1 MTTTSDTEKKAAN
14 VAAEQ
19 SAFLAWF
26 DRVKRDLPWRRTKD
40 AYAIWVSEV
49 MLQQTRVETVIPYY
63 ERFLT
68 DYPTVFALAEAPLDD
83 VLERWSGLGY
93 YRRARMLHA
102 GAQAIAAR
110 GKFPEKH
117 AELLD
122 VKGIGPY
129 TAGAVASIAYD
140 EAVPLVDGN
149 VERVLARLR
158 GIEEDVT
165 KTSGKRAI
173 WREAEALVPLKRAG
187 DFNQA
192 LMELGATV
200 CTPRNPACGTCPL
213 ATFCVAKEKGIA
225 AELPRKT
232 KAAKAKEEHRIAL
245 VAVRRNPTTDCL
257 ELLLA
262 RRKPDVRFG
271 GLHEPPQLVMKAADG
286 TEASTE
292 AVAAAL
298 TTAFG
303 VPLSGVFPLP
313 ALVHVLSHRRLLVA
327 PYRAKFADDFDAPAS
342 VLAEGVSLPEDYDAL
357 LAYPL
362 SDGGSS
368 SLAPA
373 IGLSTLAKKI
383 LASAGIVLRGRR

>member
-1 MTTTSDTEKKAAN
+1 MTTTSAAEKSAEKI
-14 VAAEQ
+14 AAEQ
-19 SAFLAWF
+19 TAFLTWF

-49 MLQQTRVETVIPYY
+49 MLQQTRVETVIPYF

-117 AELLD
+117 ADLLD

-140 EAVPLVDGN
+140 EVVPLVDGN
-149 VERVLARLR
+149 VERVLSRLR
-158 GIEEDVT
+158 GIEDDVT
-165 KTSGKRAI
+165 KTVGKRAI

-200 CTPRNPACGTCPL
+200 CTPRNPSCGTCPL
-213 ATFCVAKEKGIA
+213 AGYCVAKEKGIA
-225 AELPRKT
+225 ADLPRKT
-232 KAAKAKEEHRIAL
+232 KAAKAKDEHRIAL
-245 VAVRRNPTTDCL
+245 VAVRRNPTTEGL

-271 GLHEPPQLVMKAADG
+271 GLHEPPQLVVDAAREDTG
-286 TEASTE
+286 D
-292 AVAAAL
+292 AVAGDFAK
-298 TTAFG
+298 AFG
-303 VPLSGVFPLP
+303 VPLEGLFPLP
-313 ALVHVLSHRRLLVA
+313 ALVHVLSHRRLLVV
-327 PYRAKFADDFDAPAS
+327 PYRAKFTGEFGAD
-342 VLAEGVSLPEDYDAL
+342 VSQELPRALPGDYDSL
-357 LAYPL
+357 IAYPL
-362 SDGGSS
+362 TGG
-368 SLAPA
+368 APA

-383 LASAGIVLRGRR
+383 LGSAGIVLRGR

>member
-1 MTTTSDTEKKAAN
+1 MTTTSAAEKSAEKI
-14 VAAEQ
+14 AAEQ
-19 SAFLAWF
+19 SAFLTWF
-26 DRVKRDLPWRRTKD
+26 DRVKRDLPWRRTRD

-49 MLQQTRVETVIPYY
+49 MLQQTRVETVIPYF

-117 AELLD
+117 ADLLE

-140 EAVPLVDGN
+140 EVVPLVDGN
-149 VERVLARLR
+149 VERVLSRLR
-158 GIEEDVT
+158 GIEDDVT
-165 KTSGKRAI
+165 KTVGKRAI

-200 CTPRNPACGTCPL
+200 CTPRNPSCGTCPL
-213 ATFCVAKEKGIA
+213 AGYCVAKEKGIA
-225 AELPRKT
+225 ADLPRKK
-232 KAAKAKEEHRIAL
+232 KAAKAKDEHRVAL
-245 VAVRRNPTTDCL
+245 VAVRRNPATEGL

-271 GLHEPPQLVMKAADG
+271 GLHEPPQLVVDAAKED
-286 TEASTE
+286 ADD
-292 AVAAAL
+292 AVAGDFVK
-298 TTAFG
+298 AFG
-303 VPLSGVFPLP
+303 VPLEGLFPLP
-313 ALVHVLSHRRLLVA
+313 ALVHVLSHRRLLVV
-327 PYRAKFADDFDAPAS
+327 PYRAKFKGEFGSDAS
-342 VLAEGVSLPEDYDAL
+342 QDLPRALPGDYDAL
-357 LAYPL
+357 IAYPL
-362 SDGGSS
+362 AGG
-368 SLAPA
+368 APS

-383 LASAGIVLRGRR
+383 LASAGIALRGR